1 MSTASDIFTPQSL
14 TIKQL
19 FNNAD
24 ALYQIPRYQ
33 RPYKWTDEQVDKLW
47 DDITEAY
54 DNQTESYFLG
64 SIITAA
70 PKDNSSYRDI
80 VDGQQRLTTLMI
92 LFTVVRD
99 LCPDLNASEGADP
112 QVVKQRVIKQAII
125 ADEEFNRLKLYTHI
139 QHQTDFEQLIVLADT
154 SKIEKPKK
162 AQLQQD
168 DSPKY
173 KFLNT
178 AAIFKTKI
186 AEKSPAYIGGLMNYL
201 FNAVRVI
208 RIDCSS
214 KEFAIKLFQVLNDRG
229 LDLNASDLIKSN
241 LIQAIESKYKD
252 HPDLLQIKENH
263 FMQEWNAIEQT
274 IAPFDD
280 HLNDVFVLYLY
291 YSLGSNPK
299 RSVYDELSAVFKP
312 HDPLEVIAQIKQFVG
327 HYKTQLWEATDEN
340 IYVLW
345 YLRWQ
350 TFWKSI
356 LLSAYQTNYAES
368 HALPKLLKRF
378 YYLNWIAGK
387 TLSSVKQTS
396 FNLIAEIKK
405 GSPFSVLEALVEQQ
419 LSTHHVM
426 PAALEAL
433 KGDVYK
439 ESWCKALFC
448 LLEYNASD
456 KSKLLF
462 IPHTQDLHLEHII
475 PNKYANFA
483 EWQHISESLFNRWG
497 QTAANLTLLSGSKNI
512 EASDN
517 PFHIKMDVYKGL
529 GLHLHKNDKVS
540 AFMITQKI
548 VNDFD
553 QNTYQQTWN
562 EQAINDRW
570 AWFCKEVSEVL
581 QITMPTN

>member
-1 MSTASDIFTPQSL
+1 MSSASDIFTPHSL

-33 RPYKWTDEQVDKLW
+33 RPYKWSDEQVEKLW

-54 DNQTESYFLG
+54 ENNTESYFLG

-70 PKDNSSYRDI
+70 PKENSSYRDV

-92 LFTVVRD
+92 LFAVVRD
-99 LCPDLNASEGADP
+99 LCPDLNATEGADP
-112 QVVKQRVIKQAII
+112 QVVKQRVIKQAIV

-139 QHQTDFEQLIVLADT
+139 QHQTDFEQLIVNANT
-154 SKIEKPKK
+154 SLIEKPKK
-162 AQLQQD
+162 ALLQQD
-168 DSPKY
+168 ESPKY

-178 AAIFKTKI
+178 AAIFKAKI
-186 AEKSPAYIGGLMNYL
+186 AERSPAYIGALMNYL

-229 LDLNASDLIKSN
+229 LDLSSADLIKSF
-241 LIQAIESKYKD
+241 LIQNIEAKYGQQ
-252 HPDLLQIKENH
+252 PDLLAIKENH

-274 IAPFDD
+274 IAPFND

-291 YSLGSNPK
+291 YCLGSNPK
-299 RSVYDELSAVFKP
+299 RSVYDELSTVFKSQ
-312 HDPLEVIAQIKQFVG
+312 DPLMVIADIKQFVS
-327 HYKTQLWEATDEN
+327 HYKQHLWEASDEH
-340 IYVLW
+340 IYALW

-350 TFWKSI
+350 SYWKSI
-356 LLSAYQTNYAES
+356 LLTAYQTNYTHAQ
-368 HALPKLLKRF
+368 ALPKLLKRF

-405 GSPFSVLEALVEQQ
+405 GSAIEAIQALVEQQ

-426 PAALEAL
+426 PLALEAL
-433 KGDVYK
+433 KGDLYK

-448 LLEYNASD
+448 MLEYNASD

-462 IPHTQDLHLEHII
+462 IPHTQDLHLEHIV
-475 PNKYANFA
+475 PNKYANFT
-483 EWQHISESLFNRWG
+483 EWQHISPELFAKWG
-497 QTAANLTLLSGSKNI
+497 QSAANLTLLSGSKNI

-517 PFHIKMDVYKGL
+517 PFHIKIDVYKGL
-529 GLHLHKNDKVS
+529 GLHQHKNDKVT
-540 AFMITQKI
+540 AFMITQSI
-548 VNDFD
+548 VKAYD
-553 QNTYQQTWN
+553 QGTYQKTWN
-562 EQAINDRW
+562 QEAILDRW
-570 AWFCKEVSEVL
+570 HWFCKEVSEIL
-581 QITMPTN
+581 DINIQPE